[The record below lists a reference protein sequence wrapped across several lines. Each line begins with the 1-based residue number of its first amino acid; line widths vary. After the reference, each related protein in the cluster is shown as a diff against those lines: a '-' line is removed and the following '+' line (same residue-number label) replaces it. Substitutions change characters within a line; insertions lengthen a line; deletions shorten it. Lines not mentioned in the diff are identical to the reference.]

1 MSVPIDLFGD
11 SRIINIFQKINRF
24 QGKTALESGSLE
36 GAHTSLMIQLGAN
49 EYRDIFNAMKMRF
62 ILYVLS
68 IFFLG
73 LGILS
78 CVVSLL
84 LWAVLPILN
93 PQNYWLM
100 IVLPISLLA
109 ASPLLLVLA
118 NRLKIQLNFIEI
130 RKKIKLNTRRICQ
143 TIV

>member
-1 MSVPIDLFGD
+1 MLLVTAKSILKQPKLLLLLLT
-11 SRIINIFQKINRF
+11 SYKNII
-24 QGKTALESGSLE
+24 
-36 GAHTSLMIQLGAN
+36 IQ
-49 EYRDIFNAMKMRF
+49 EYRDIFYAMKMRF
-62 ILYVLS
+62 MLYVLS

-73 LGILS
+73 LGMLS

-84 LWAVLPILN
+84 LWAALPILN

-100 IVLPISLLA
+100 IVLPISLLV

-143 TIV
+143 TAV

>member
-1 MSVPIDLFGD
+1 MLLVTAKSILKQPKLLLFLLT
-11 SRIINIFQKINRF
+11 SYKNII
-24 QGKTALESGSLE
+24 
-36 GAHTSLMIQLGAN
+36 IQ

-62 ILYVLS
+62 MLYVLS
-68 IFFLG
+68 VLFLA
-73 LGILS
+73 LGMLS

-84 LWAVLPILN
+84 LWAALPALN

-100 IVLPISLLA
+100 IVLPISLFT
-109 ASPLLLVLA
+109 ASPLLLILA

-143 TIV
+143 TPI

>member
-62 ILYVLS
+62 MLYVLS

-73 LGILS
+73 LGMLS

-84 LWAVLPILN
+84 L
-93 PQNYWLM
+93 
-100 IVLPISLLA
+100 
-109 ASPLLLVLA
+109 
-118 NRLKIQLNFIEI
+118 
-130 RKKIKLNTRRICQ
+130 
-143 TIV
+143 

>member
-1 MSVPIDLFGD
+1 MLLVTAKSILKQPKLLLLLLN
-11 SRIINIFQKINRF
+11 SYKNII
-24 QGKTALESGSLE
+24 
-36 GAHTSLMIQLGAN
+36 IQ

-62 ILYVLS
+62 MLYVLS

-73 LGILS
+73 LGMLS

-84 LWAVLPILN
+84 LWAALPILN

-109 ASPLLLVLA
+109 ASPILLVLA

-143 TIV
+143 TTV

>member
-1 MSVPIDLFGD
+1 M
-11 SRIINIFQKINRF
+11 
-24 QGKTALESGSLE
+24 
-36 GAHTSLMIQLGAN
+36 
-49 EYRDIFNAMKMRF
+49 
-62 ILYVLS
+62 
-68 IFFLG
+68 
-73 LGILS
+73 LS

-84 LWAVLPILN
+84 LWAGLPILN

-100 IVLPISLLA
+100 IVLPISLLV

-143 TIV
+143 TPI

>member
-1 MSVPIDLFGD
+1 MLLVTAKSILKQPKLLLFLLT
-11 SRIINIFQKINRF
+11 SYKNII
-24 QGKTALESGSLE
+24 
-36 GAHTSLMIQLGAN
+36 IQ

-62 ILYVLS
+62 MLYVLS
-68 IFFLG
+68 VLFLA
-73 LGILS
+73 LGMLS

-84 LWAVLPILN
+84 LWAALPTLN

-100 IVLPISLLA
+100 IVLPISLFT
-109 ASPLLLVLA
+109 ASPLLLILA

-143 TIV
+143 TPI

>member
-1 MSVPIDLFGD
+1 MLLVTAKSVLKQPKLLLLLLSSYKNF
-11 SRIINIFQKINRF
+11 IIQ
-24 QGKTALESGSLE
+24 
-36 GAHTSLMIQLGAN
+36 
-49 EYRDIFNAMKMRF
+49 EYRDKFNAMKMRF
-62 ILYVLS
+62 MLYVLS

-73 LGILS
+73 LGMLS

-84 LWAVLPILN
+84 LWVALPVLN

-109 ASPLLLVLA
+109 ASPILLVCA

-143 TIV
+143 TAI

>member
-1 MSVPIDLFGD
+1 MLLVTAKSILKQPKLLLLLLT
-11 SRIINIFQKINRF
+11 SYKNII
-24 QGKTALESGSLE
+24 
-36 GAHTSLMIQLGAN
+36 IQ

-62 ILYVLS
+62 MLYVLS

-73 LGILS
+73 LGMLS

-100 IVLPISLLA
+100 FVLPISLLV

-143 TIV
+143 TAV

>member
-1 MSVPIDLFGD
+1 MLLVTAKSILKQPKLLLLLLT
-11 SRIINIFQKINRF
+11 SYKNII
-24 QGKTALESGSLE
+24 
-36 GAHTSLMIQLGAN
+36 IQ

-62 ILYVLS
+62 MLYVLS

-73 LGILS
+73 LGLLS

-84 LWAVLPILN
+84 LWAALPILN

-100 IVLPISLLA
+100 IVLPISLLS

-143 TIV
+143 TAV

>member
-1 MSVPIDLFGD
+1 MLLVTAKSVLKQPKLLLLLLSSYKNF
-11 SRIINIFQKINRF
+11 IIQ
-24 QGKTALESGSLE
+24 
-36 GAHTSLMIQLGAN
+36 
-49 EYRDIFNAMKMRF
+49 EYRDKFNAMKMRF
-62 ILYVLS
+62 MLYVLS

-73 LGILS
+73 LGMLS

-84 LWAVLPILN
+84 LWVALPVLN

-109 ASPLLLVLA
+109 ANPLLLVCA

-143 TIV
+143 TAV

>member
-1 MSVPIDLFGD
+1 MLLVTAKSVLKQPKLLLLLLT
-11 SRIINIFQKINRF
+11 SYKNII
-24 QGKTALESGSLE
+24 
-36 GAHTSLMIQLGAN
+36 IQ

-62 ILYVLS
+62 MLYLLS

-73 LGILS
+73 LGMLS

-84 LWAVLPILN
+84 LWAALPILN

-118 NRLKIQLNFIEI
+118 NRLKNQLNFIVI

-143 TIV
+143 TAV